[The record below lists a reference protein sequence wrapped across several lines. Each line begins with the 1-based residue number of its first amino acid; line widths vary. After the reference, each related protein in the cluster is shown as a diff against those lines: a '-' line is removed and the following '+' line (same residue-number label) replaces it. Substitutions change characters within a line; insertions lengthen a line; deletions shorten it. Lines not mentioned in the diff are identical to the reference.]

1 MKKIGDISIDITEE
15 ELELK
20 NIVYLLTFPNGK
32 KYVGITSKRFK
43 DRLYQHCSLAINE
56 KDRDYNGK
64 KARAIRKYKEF
75 KAEVLFEG
83 SSNELGDK
91 EIEFIEE
98 YDSYNNGYNSTF
110 GGEYGTLGSVRSE
123 TSKQKSK
130 DSSTNKKYVI
140 IRNIFTGEILDFKS
154 MQDCADYFEV
164 KVWNIKNCINNNLLF
179 LDTYEIKFLFE
190 DWKYEDFSSEYI
202 NNDLFL
208 ESCIIRG
215 DYFGNRY

>member
-1 MKKIGDISIDITEE
+1 MIKIGDILVEISEE

-20 NIVYLLTFPNGK
+20 NVVYLLTFPNGK

-43 DRLYQHCSLAINE
+43 DRLYEHCSSAINE
-56 KDRDYNGK
+56 KDQGYNGK

-83 SSNELGDK
+83 NSDELGDK

-110 GGEYGTLGSVRSE
+110 GGEYGTLGNIRSDI
-123 TSKQKSK
+123 SKQKSK
-130 DSSTNKKYVI
+130 DSSTNKKYVVC
-140 IRNIFTGEILDFKS
+140 RNIYNGEILDFKS

-164 KVWNIKNCINNNLLF
+164 KVKKISRYINDNLLF
-179 LDTYEIKFLFE
+179 LDTYEIKFLFD
-190 DWKYEDFSSEYI
+190 DWEYEDYSSEYI
-202 NNDLFL
+202 NDDLFL
-208 ESCIIRG
+208 ESRIVKG
-215 DYFGNRY
+215 DYFDNM

>member
-1 MKKIGDISIDITEE
+1 MIKIGNISIEVTEE
-15 ELELK
+15 ELKLK
-20 NIVYLLTFPNGK
+20 NVVYLLTFPNGK
-32 KYVGITSKRFK
+32 KYIGITSKRFK

-56 KDRDYNGK
+56 KDRDYNTK
-64 KARAIRKYKEF
+64 KYRAIRKYEEF

-83 SSNELGDK
+83 NSDELGDK

-123 TSKQKSK
+123 ASKQKSK
-130 DSSTNKKYVI
+130 DSSANKKYVI
-140 IRNIFTGEILDFKS
+140 VRNIFTGEILDFKS

-164 KVWNIKNCINNNLLF
+164 GVGNISNGISNNLLF

-190 DWKYEDFSSEYI
+190 DWEYEDFSSEYI

-215 DYFGNRY
+215 SYFGDIY